1 MKTAQLRGSPRDVPS
16 NVPKQGGARPG
27 GRSADRNTGRIADRA
42 TQIMEAEIRELR
54 FRTNGNAALAV
65 DTAPAPAVEA
75 VPERPKLRLAPPL
88 PVKVPR
94 TPFVVFVVMVVIAGV
109 LGILVLNNKIN
120 ENAFT
125 LDALHKSQSELDIK
139 QQQLEQYIADRESPG
154 SLAAAATKLGL
165 SDPGPPAFILLPDGK
180 IIGVPRPATGPTSI
194 AGN

>member
-1 MKTAQLRGSPRDVPS
+1 MKTAQLRGSPR
-16 NVPKQGGARPG
+16 NVPQQAGARPG
-27 GRSADRNTGRIADRA
+27 GRSADRNTDRA
-42 TQIMEAEIRELR
+42 TQIIDAELRELR
-54 FRTNGNAALAV
+54 FRSNGNAALAP
-65 DTAPAPAVEA
+65 AFEPEPAPEQ
-75 VPERPKLRLAPPL
+75 PQRPKLLLAPPL

-125 LDALHKSQSELDIK
+125 LDALHKSQSQLDIK

-180 IIGVPRPATGPTSI
+180 IIGVPRPASGPASTAS
-194 AGN
+194 N